1 MLNHFEELC
10 NLCAVSG
17 DEGAVRDYVCR
28 ALEGNPTVS
37 WQIDP
42 LGNLLVEKKGA
53 QRAPHH
59 LMVSAHMDEVGLI
72 VTHVQDGGL
81 LEIAAVGGV
90 DASVVI
96 GRQFLVGRQHIPGIV
111 GTKPVHLLSKEQR
124 SQLPTFDGLVLD
136 IGASSAEEARKLA
149 PEGTCAYFCPY
160 FRTLGD
166 GRVCSKAIDDRA
178 GCALLLGLLEQ
189 ELPYDITAAFLVQ
202 EEIGLRGATAAAYT
216 VAPEFALVLEAT
228 TAADIVGASGGER
241 VCTLGGGP
249 VISFMDRQHHVRQG
263 HVSGGVCAVS
273 GTGNSLPDQDT
284 HRRRQRQRRHPCQ
297 PWRCADAGSFS
308 AVPLS
313 ALAVLRG
320 RSGRSGRLCCIP
332 APDDSKTHGRRRV
345 TV

>member
-228 TAADIVGASGGER
+228 TAADIVGASVGER

-249 VISFMDRQHHVRQG
+249 VISFMDRSTMYDKGMYQAAFAQCQAQG
-263 HVSGGVCAVS
+263 IPCQTKTRIAGGNDSGAIHVSRGGVRTLAVS
-273 GTGNSLPDQDT
+273 LPCRYL
-284 HRRRQRQRRHPCQ
+284 HSPSCV
-297 PWRCADAGSFS
+297 AD
-308 AVPLS
+308 
-313 ALAVLRG
+313 LADLDAFAAFLPQMIQKLMEEDV
-320 RSGRSGRLCCIP
+320 
-332 APDDSKTHGRRRV
+332 
-345 TV
+345 

>member
-37 WQIDP
+37 WQTDP

-72 VTHVQDGGL
+72 VTHVQDSGL

-149 PEGTCAYFCPY
+149 PEGTCAYFCPD

-249 VISFMDRQHHVRQG
+249 VISFMDRSTMYDKGMYQAAFAQCQAQG
-263 HVSGGVCAVS
+263 IPCQTKTRIAGGNDSGAIHVSRGGVRTLAVS
-273 GTGNSLPDQDT
+273 LPCRYL
-284 HRRRQRQRRHPCQ
+284 HSPSCV
-297 PWRCADAGSFS
+297 AD
-308 AVPLS
+308 
-313 ALAVLRG
+313 LADLDAFAAFLPQMIQKLMEEDV
-320 RSGRSGRLCCIP
+320 
-332 APDDSKTHGRRRV
+332 
-345 TV
+345 

>member
-249 VISFMDRQHHVRQG
+249 VISFMDRSTMYDKGMYQAAFAQCQAQG
-263 HVSGGVCAVS
+263 IPCQTKTHIAGGNDSGAIHVSRGGVRTLAVS
-273 GTGNSLPDQDT
+273 LPCRYL
-284 HRRRQRQRRHPCQ
+284 HSPSCV
-297 PWRCADAGSFS
+297 AD
-308 AVPLS
+308 
-313 ALAVLRG
+313 LADLDAFAAFLPQMIQKLMEEDV
-320 RSGRSGRLCCIP
+320 
-332 APDDSKTHGRRRV
+332 
-345 TV
+345 

>member
-149 PEGTCAYFCPY
+149 PEGTCAYFCPD

-249 VISFMDRQHHVRQG
+249 VISFMDRSTMYDKGMYQAAFALCQAQEIPCQTKTRIAG
-263 HVSGGVCAVS
+263 GNDSGAIHVSRGGVRTLAVS
-273 GTGNSLPDQDT
+273 LPCRYL
-284 HRRRQRQRRHPCQ
+284 HSPSCV
-297 PWRCADAGSFS
+297 AD
-308 AVPLS
+308 
-313 ALAVLRG
+313 LADLDAFAAFLPQMIQKLMEEDV
-320 RSGRSGRLCCIP
+320 
-332 APDDSKTHGRRRV
+332 
-345 TV
+345 

>member
-202 EEIGLRGATAAAYT
+202 EENGLRGATAAAYT

-249 VISFMDRQHHVRQG
+249 VISFMDRSTMYDKGMYQAAFAQCQAQG
-263 HVSGGVCAVS
+263 IPCQTKTRIAGGNDSGAIHVSRGGVRTLAVS
-273 GTGNSLPDQDT
+273 LPCRYL
-284 HRRRQRQRRHPCQ
+284 HSPSCV
-297 PWRCADAGSFS
+297 AD
-308 AVPLS
+308 
-313 ALAVLRG
+313 LADLDAFAAFLPQMIQKLMEEDV
-320 RSGRSGRLCCIP
+320 
-332 APDDSKTHGRRRV
+332 
-345 TV
+345 

>member
-249 VISFMDRQHHVRQG
+249 VISFMDRSTMYDKGMYQAAFAQCQAQG
-263 HVSGGVCAVS
+263 IPCQTKTRIAGGNDSGAIHVSRGGVRTLAVS
-273 GTGNSLPDQDT
+273 LPCRYL
-284 HRRRQRQRRHPCQ
+284 HSPSCV
-297 PWRCADAGSFS
+297 AD
-308 AVPLS
+308 
-313 ALAVLRG
+313 LADLDAFAAFLPQIIQKLMEEDV
-320 RSGRSGRLCCIP
+320 
-332 APDDSKTHGRRRV
+332 
-345 TV
+345 

>member
-124 SQLPTFDGLVLD
+124 SQLPNFDGLVLD

-249 VISFMDRQHHVRQG
+249 VISFMDRSTMYDKGMYQAAFAQCQAQG
-263 HVSGGVCAVS
+263 IPCQTKTRIAGGNDSGAIHVSRGGVRTLAVS
-273 GTGNSLPDQDT
+273 LPCRYL
-284 HRRRQRQRRHPCQ
+284 HSPSCV
-297 PWRCADAGSFS
+297 AD
-308 AVPLS
+308 
-313 ALAVLRG
+313 LADLDAFAAFLPQMIQKLMEEDV
-320 RSGRSGRLCCIP
+320 
-332 APDDSKTHGRRRV
+332 
-345 TV
+345 

>member
-53 QRAPHH
+53 QRASHH

-249 VISFMDRQHHVRQG
+249 VISFMDRSTMYDKGMYQAAFAQCQAQG
-263 HVSGGVCAVS
+263 IPCQTKTRIAGGNDSGAIHVSRGGVRTLAVS
-273 GTGNSLPDQDT
+273 LPCRYL
-284 HRRRQRQRRHPCQ
+284 HSPSCV
-297 PWRCADAGSFS
+297 AD
-308 AVPLS
+308 
-313 ALAVLRG
+313 LADLDAFAAFLPQMIQKLMEEDV
-320 RSGRSGRLCCIP
+320 
-332 APDDSKTHGRRRV
+332 
-345 TV
+345 

>member
-96 GRQFLVGRQHIPGIV
+96 GRQFLVGKQHIPGIV

-149 PEGTCAYFCPY
+149 PEGTCAYFCPD

-249 VISFMDRQHHVRQG
+249 VISFMDRSTMYDKGMYQEAFALCQAQG
-263 HVSGGVCAVS
+263 IPCQTKTRIAGGNDSGAIHVSRGGVRTLAVS
-273 GTGNSLPDQDT
+273 LPCRYL
-284 HRRRQRQRRHPCQ
+284 HSPSCV
-297 PWRCADAGSFS
+297 AD
-308 AVPLS
+308 
-313 ALAVLRG
+313 LADLDAFAAFLPQMIQKLMEEDV
-320 RSGRSGRLCCIP
+320 
-332 APDDSKTHGRRRV
+332 
-345 TV
+345 

>member
-37 WQIDP
+37 WQTDP

-72 VTHVQDGGL
+72 VTHVQDSGL

-149 PEGTCAYFCPY
+149 PEGTCAYFCPD

-178 GCALLLGLLEQ
+178 GCALLLELLEQ

-249 VISFMDRQHHVRQG
+249 VISFMDRSTMYDKGMYQVAFALCQAQG
-263 HVSGGVCAVS
+263 IPCQTKTRIAGGNDSSAIHVSRGGVRTLAVS
-273 GTGNSLPDQDT
+273 LPCRYL
-284 HRRRQRQRRHPCQ
+284 HSPSCV
-297 PWRCADAGSFS
+297 AD
-308 AVPLS
+308 
-313 ALAVLRG
+313 LADLDAFAAFLPQMIQKLMEEDV
-320 RSGRSGRLCCIP
+320 
-332 APDDSKTHGRRRV
+332 
-345 TV
+345 

>member
-216 VAPEFALVLEAT
+216 VAPEFAMVLEAT

-249 VISFMDRQHHVRQG
+249 VISFMDRSTMYDKGMYQAAFAQCQAQG
-263 HVSGGVCAVS
+263 IPCQTKTRIAGGNDSGAIHVSRGGVRTLAVS
-273 GTGNSLPDQDT
+273 LPCRYL
-284 HRRRQRQRRHPCQ
+284 HSPSCV
-297 PWRCADAGSFS
+297 AD
-308 AVPLS
+308 
-313 ALAVLRG
+313 LADLDAFAAFLPQMIQKLMEEDV
-320 RSGRSGRLCCIP
+320 
-332 APDDSKTHGRRRV
+332 
-345 TV
+345 

>member
-124 SQLPTFDGLVLD
+124 SQLPTFDGLVLE

-249 VISFMDRQHHVRQG
+249 VISFMDRSTMYDKGMYQAAFAQCQAQG
-263 HVSGGVCAVS
+263 IPCQTKTRIAGGNDSGAIHVSRGGVRTLAVS
-273 GTGNSLPDQDT
+273 LPCRYL
-284 HRRRQRQRRHPCQ
+284 HSPSCV
-297 PWRCADAGSFS
+297 AD
-308 AVPLS
+308 
-313 ALAVLRG
+313 LADLDAFAAFLPQMIQKLMEEDV
-320 RSGRSGRLCCIP
+320 
-332 APDDSKTHGRRRV
+332 
-345 TV
+345 

>member
-10 NLCAVSG
+10 NLRAVSG

-249 VISFMDRQHHVRQG
+249 VISFMDRSTMYDKGMYQAAFAQCQAQG
-263 HVSGGVCAVS
+263 IPCQTKTRIAGGNDSGAIHVSRGGVRTLAVS
-273 GTGNSLPDQDT
+273 LPCRYL
-284 HRRRQRQRRHPCQ
+284 HSPSCV
-297 PWRCADAGSFS
+297 AD
-308 AVPLS
+308 
-313 ALAVLRG
+313 LADLDAFAAFLPQMIQKLMEEDV
-320 RSGRSGRLCCIP
+320 
-332 APDDSKTHGRRRV
+332 
-345 TV
+345 

>member
-72 VTHVQDGGL
+72 VTHVQDSGL

-149 PEGTCAYFCPY
+149 PEGTCAYFCPD

-249 VISFMDRQHHVRQG
+249 VISFMDRSTMSDKGMYQAAFALCQAQG
-263 HVSGGVCAVS
+263 IPCQTKTRIAGGNDSGAIHVSRGGVRTLAVS
-273 GTGNSLPDQDT
+273 LPCRYL
-284 HRRRQRQRRHPCQ
+284 HSPSCV
-297 PWRCADAGSFS
+297 AD
-308 AVPLS
+308 
-313 ALAVLRG
+313 LADLDAFAAFLPQMIQKLMEEDV
-320 RSGRSGRLCCIP
+320 
-332 APDDSKTHGRRRV
+332 
-345 TV
+345 

>member
-53 QRAPHH
+53 QRAPHY

-149 PEGTCAYFCPY
+149 PEGTCAYFCPD

-249 VISFMDRQHHVRQG
+249 VISFMDRSTMYDKGMYQAAFALCQAQG
-263 HVSGGVCAVS
+263 IPCQTKTRIAGGNDSGAIHVSRGGVRTLAVS
-273 GTGNSLPDQDT
+273 LPCRYL
-284 HRRRQRQRRHPCQ
+284 HSPSCV
-297 PWRCADAGSFS
+297 AD
-308 AVPLS
+308 
-313 ALAVLRG
+313 LADLDAFAAFLPQMIQKLMEEDV
-320 RSGRSGRLCCIP
+320 
-332 APDDSKTHGRRRV
+332 
-345 TV
+345 

>member
-149 PEGTCAYFCPY
+149 PEGTCAYFCPD

-249 VISFMDRQHHVRQG
+249 VISFMDRSTMYDKGMYQAAFAQCQAQG
-263 HVSGGVCAVS
+263 IPCQTKTRIAGGNDSGAIHVSRGGVRTLAVS
-273 GTGNSLPDQDT
+273 LPCRYL
-284 HRRRQRQRRHPCQ
+284 HSPSCV
-297 PWRCADAGSFS
+297 AD
-308 AVPLS
+308 
-313 ALAVLRG
+313 LADLDAFAAFLPQMIQKLMEEDV
-320 RSGRSGRLCCIP
+320 
-332 APDDSKTHGRRRV
+332 
-345 TV
+345 

>member
-149 PEGTCAYFCPY
+149 PEGMCAYFCPY

-249 VISFMDRQHHVRQG
+249 VISFMDRSTMYDKGMYQAAFAQCQAQG
-263 HVSGGVCAVS
+263 IPCQTKTRIAGGNDSGAIHVSRGGVRTLAVS
-273 GTGNSLPDQDT
+273 LPCRYL
-284 HRRRQRQRRHPCQ
+284 HSPSCV
-297 PWRCADAGSFS
+297 AD
-308 AVPLS
+308 
-313 ALAVLRG
+313 LADLDAFAAFLPQMIQKLMEEDV
-320 RSGRSGRLCCIP
+320 
-332 APDDSKTHGRRRV
+332 
-345 TV
+345 

>member
-149 PEGTCAYFCPY
+149 PEGTCAYFCPD

-249 VISFMDRQHHVRQG
+249 VISFMDRSTMYDKGMYQAAFALCQEQG
-263 HVSGGVCAVS
+263 IPCQTKTRIAGGNDSGAIHVSRGGVRTLAVS
-273 GTGNSLPDQDT
+273 LPCRYL
-284 HRRRQRQRRHPCQ
+284 HSPSCV
-297 PWRCADAGSFS
+297 AD
-308 AVPLS
+308 
-313 ALAVLRG
+313 LADLDAFAAFLPQMIQKLMEEDV
-320 RSGRSGRLCCIP
+320 
-332 APDDSKTHGRRRV
+332 
-345 TV
+345 

>member
-96 GRQFLVGRQHIPGIV
+96 GRQFLVGRPHIPGIV

-249 VISFMDRQHHVRQG
+249 VISFMDRSTMYDKGMYQAAFAQCQAQG
-263 HVSGGVCAVS
+263 IPCQTKTRIAGGNDSGAIHVSRGGVRTLAVS
-273 GTGNSLPDQDT
+273 LPCRYL
-284 HRRRQRQRRHPCQ
+284 HSPSCV
-297 PWRCADAGSFS
+297 AD
-308 AVPLS
+308 
-313 ALAVLRG
+313 LADLDAFAAFLPQMIQKLMEEDV
-320 RSGRSGRLCCIP
+320 
-332 APDDSKTHGRRRV
+332 
-345 TV
+345 

>member
-72 VTHVQDGGL
+72 VTHVQDSGL

-149 PEGTCAYFCPY
+149 PEGTCAYFCPD

-249 VISFMDRQHHVRQG
+249 VISFMDRSTMYDKGMYQVAFALCQAQG
-263 HVSGGVCAVS
+263 IPCQTKTRIAGGNDSGAIHVSRGGVRTLAVS
-273 GTGNSLPDQDT
+273 LPCRYL
-284 HRRRQRQRRHPCQ
+284 HSPSCV
-297 PWRCADAGSFS
+297 AD
-308 AVPLS
+308 
-313 ALAVLRG
+313 LADLDAFAAFLPRMIQKLMEEDV
-320 RSGRSGRLCCIP
+320 
-332 APDDSKTHGRRRV
+332 
-345 TV
+345 

>member
-202 EEIGLRGATAAAYT
+202 ERGATAAAYT

-249 VISFMDRQHHVRQG
+249 VISFMDRSTMYDKGMYQAAFAQCQAQG
-263 HVSGGVCAVS
+263 IPCQTKTRIAGGNDSGAIHVSRGGVRTLAVS
-273 GTGNSLPDQDT
+273 LPCRYL
-284 HRRRQRQRRHPCQ
+284 HSPSCV
-297 PWRCADAGSFS
+297 AD
-308 AVPLS
+308 
-313 ALAVLRG
+313 LADLDAFAAFLPQMIQKLMEEDV
-320 RSGRSGRLCCIP
+320 
-332 APDDSKTHGRRRV
+332 
-345 TV
+345 

>member
-216 VAPEFALVLEAT
+216 VAPDFALVLEAT

-249 VISFMDRQHHVRQG
+249 VISFMDRSTMYDKGMYQAAFAQCQAQG
-263 HVSGGVCAVS
+263 IPCQTKTRIAGGNDSGAIHVSRGGVRTLAVS
-273 GTGNSLPDQDT
+273 LPCRYL
-284 HRRRQRQRRHPCQ
+284 HSPSCV
-297 PWRCADAGSFS
+297 AD
-308 AVPLS
+308 
-313 ALAVLRG
+313 LADLDAFAAFLPQMIQKLMEEDV
-320 RSGRSGRLCCIP
+320 
-332 APDDSKTHGRRRV
+332 
-345 TV
+345 

>member
-17 DEGAVRDYVCR
+17 DEGAVRDYVCH
-28 ALEGNPTVS
+28 ALEENPTVS

-149 PEGTCAYFCPY
+149 PEGTCAYFCPD

-249 VISFMDRQHHVRQG
+249 VISFMDRSTMYDKGMYQAAFALCQAQG
-263 HVSGGVCAVS
+263 IPCQTKTRIAGGNDSGAIHVSRGGVRTLAA
-273 GTGNSLPDQDT
+273 SLPCRYL
-284 HRRRQRQRRHPCQ
+284 HSPSCV
-297 PWRCADAGSFS
+297 AD
-308 AVPLS
+308 
-313 ALAVLRG
+313 LADLDAFAAFLPQMIQKLMEEDV
-320 RSGRSGRLCCIP
+320 
-332 APDDSKTHGRRRV
+332 
-345 TV
+345 

>member
-72 VTHVQDGGL
+72 VTHIQDGGL

-249 VISFMDRQHHVRQG
+249 VISFMDRSTMYDKGMYQAAFAQCQAQG
-263 HVSGGVCAVS
+263 IPCQTKTRIAGGNDSGAIHVSRGGVRTLAVS
-273 GTGNSLPDQDT
+273 LPCRYL
-284 HRRRQRQRRHPCQ
+284 HSPSCV
-297 PWRCADAGSFS
+297 AD
-308 AVPLS
+308 
-313 ALAVLRG
+313 LADLDAFAAFLPQMIQKLMEEDV
-320 RSGRSGRLCCIP
+320 
-332 APDDSKTHGRRRV
+332 
-345 TV
+345 

>member
-149 PEGTCAYFCPY
+149 PESTCAYFCPY

-249 VISFMDRQHHVRQG
+249 VISFMDRSTMYDKGMYQAAFAQCQAQG
-263 HVSGGVCAVS
+263 IPCQTKTRIAGGNDSGAIHVSRGGVRTLAVS
-273 GTGNSLPDQDT
+273 LPCRYL
-284 HRRRQRQRRHPCQ
+284 HSPSCV
-297 PWRCADAGSFS
+297 AD
-308 AVPLS
+308 
-313 ALAVLRG
+313 LADLDAFAAFLPQMIQKLMEEDV
-320 RSGRSGRLCCIP
+320 
-332 APDDSKTHGRRRV
+332 
-345 TV
+345 

>member
-17 DEGAVRDYVCR
+17 DEGTVRDYVCR

-149 PEGTCAYFCPY
+149 PEGTCAYFCPD

-249 VISFMDRQHHVRQG
+249 VISFMDRSTMYDKGMYQVAFALCQAQG
-263 HVSGGVCAVS
+263 IPCQTKTRIAGGNDSGAIHVSRGGVRTLAVS
-273 GTGNSLPDQDT
+273 LPCRYL
-284 HRRRQRQRRHPCQ
+284 HSPSCV
-297 PWRCADAGSFS
+297 AD
-308 AVPLS
+308 
-313 ALAVLRG
+313 LADLDAFAAFLPRMIQKLMEEDV
-320 RSGRSGRLCCIP
+320 
-332 APDDSKTHGRRRV
+332 
-345 TV
+345 

>member
-149 PEGTCAYFCPY
+149 PEGTCAYFCPD

-178 GCALLLGLLEQ
+178 GCAMLIELLRE
-189 ELPYDITAAFLVQ
+189 ELPFDLHFSFVTQ
-202 EEIGLRGATAAAYT
+202 EEVGCRGAKAAAYS
-216 VAPEFALVLEAT
+216 VAPEACIVVEST
-228 TAADIVGASGGER
+228 TAADIA
-241 VCTLGGGP
+241 
-249 VISFMDRQHHVRQG
+249 
-263 HVSGGVCAVS
+263 GVAV
-273 GTGNSLPDQDT
+273 
-284 HRRRQRQRRHPCQ
+284 
-297 PWRCADAGSFS
+297 
-308 AVPLS
+308 
-313 ALAVLRG
+313 
-320 RSGRSGRLCCIP
+320 
-332 APDDSKTHGRRRV
+332 
-345 TV
+345 

>member
-17 DEGAVRDYVCR
+17 DEGTVRDYVCR

-149 PEGTCAYFCPY
+149 PEGTCAYFCPD

-249 VISFMDRQHHVRQG
+249 VISFMDRSTMYDKGMYQVAFALCQAQG
-263 HVSGGVCAVS
+263 IPCQTKTRIAGGNDSGAIHVSRGGVRTLAVS
-273 GTGNSLPDQDT
+273 LPCRYL
-284 HRRRQRQRRHPCQ
+284 HSPSCV
-297 PWRCADAGSFS
+297 AD
-308 AVPLS
+308 
-313 ALAVLRG
+313 LADLDAFAAFLPRMLQKLMEEDV
-320 RSGRSGRLCCIP
+320 
-332 APDDSKTHGRRRV
+332 
-345 TV
+345 

>member
-249 VISFMDRQHHVRQG
+249 VISFMDRSTMYDKGMYQAAFAQCQAQG
-263 HVSGGVCAVS
+263 IPCQTKTRIAGGNDSGAIHVSRGGVRTLAVS
-273 GTGNSLPDQDT
+273 LPCRYL
-284 HRRRQRQRRHPCQ
+284 HSPSCV
-297 PWRCADAGSFS
+297 AD
-308 AVPLS
+308 
-313 ALAVLRG
+313 LADLDAFAAFLPQMIQKLMEEDV
-320 RSGRSGRLCCIP
+320 
-332 APDDSKTHGRRRV
+332 
-345 TV
+345 

>member
-17 DEGAVRDYVCR
+17 DEGAVWDYVCR

-249 VISFMDRQHHVRQG
+249 VISFMDRSTMYDKGMYQAAFAQCQAQG
-263 HVSGGVCAVS
+263 IPCQTKTRIAGGNDSGAIHVSRGGVRTLAVS
-273 GTGNSLPDQDT
+273 LPCRYL
-284 HRRRQRQRRHPCQ
+284 HSPSCV
-297 PWRCADAGSFS
+297 AD
-308 AVPLS
+308 
-313 ALAVLRG
+313 LADLDAFAAFLPQMIQKLMEEDV
-320 RSGRSGRLCCIP
+320 
-332 APDDSKTHGRRRV
+332 
-345 TV
+345 

>member
-72 VTHVQDGGL
+72 VTHVQDSGL

-96 GRQFLVGRQHIPGIV
+96 GRQFLVGRQHLPGIV

-149 PEGTCAYFCPY
+149 PEGTCAYFCPD

-249 VISFMDRQHHVRQG
+249 VISFMDRSTMYDKGMYRAAFALCQAQG
-263 HVSGGVCAVS
+263 IPCQTKTRIAGGNDSGAIHVSRGGVRTLAVS
-273 GTGNSLPDQDT
+273 LPCRYL
-284 HRRRQRQRRHPCQ
+284 HSPSCV
-297 PWRCADAGSFS
+297 AD
-308 AVPLS
+308 
-313 ALAVLRG
+313 LADLDAFAAFLPRMIQKLMEEDV
-320 RSGRSGRLCCIP
+320 
-332 APDDSKTHGRRRV
+332 
-345 TV
+345 

>member
-1 MLNHFEELC
+1 M
-10 NLCAVSG
+10 
-17 DEGAVRDYVCR
+17 
-28 ALEGNPTVS
+28 
-37 WQIDP
+37 
-42 LGNLLVEKKGA
+42 
-53 QRAPHH
+53 
-59 LMVSAHMDEVGLI
+59 
-72 VTHVQDGGL
+72 
-81 LEIAAVGGV
+81 GGV

-149 PEGTCAYFCPY
+149 PEGTCAYFCPD

-249 VISFMDRQHHVRQG
+249 VISFMDRSTMYDKGMYQAAFALCQAQG
-263 HVSGGVCAVS
+263 IPCQTKTRIAGGNDSGAIHVSRGGVRTLAVS
-273 GTGNSLPDQDT
+273 LPCRYL
-284 HRRRQRQRRHPCQ
+284 HSPSCV
-297 PWRCADAGSFS
+297 AD
-308 AVPLS
+308 
-313 ALAVLRG
+313 LADLDAFAAFLPQMIQKLMEEDV
-320 RSGRSGRLCCIP
+320 
-332 APDDSKTHGRRRV
+332 
-345 TV
+345 